1 MRKLFYIFGIIFI
14 LMVVNFTMWFV
25 HTRTIHNSVS
35 VLRKQLALYKID
47 LVYEDLYFS
56 SFKSWNVS
64 GIASNVK
71 LRVNSKNPHIIAIDR
86 INIFSNPFKE
96 HVELQTEG
104 GVKYIHRNGAE
115 DNIYDIKFHNGS
127 PAIEV
132 FFLTSLD
139 SFSDSL
145 DPQDDETPHALRNIK
160 SIKYYD
166 SGFDL
171 FDVAKKANYASF
183 EGNKF
188 ALNSHFTNAS
198 RKYDITFDVKGM
210 KFDPTYPSIPSDA
223 KIDKINIDSGLSSLH
238 LDVSMLLQP
247 SEHQLELIQK
257 IKEKD
262 KDAEV
267 KKVLDSFLITFNN
280 IVVSTELIKTTV
292 TGTLDKQPSSG
303 LLPYMNINLGIT
315 DFNKCADIYFA
326 SLNHSIEKMVLEQ
339 PLIPIKTI
347 APEQISKFKKFVS
360 QFSDDGKDLNLK
372 LVRTKEIDFNISGR
386 PIADIMNELQA
397 TFFSNFGMTSPNLQ
411 PKSDIQNRLSKVAK

>member
-1 MRKLFYIFGIIFI
+1 
-14 LMVVNFTMWFV
+14 MWFV

-64 GIASNVK
+64 GIASKVK
-71 LRVNSKNPHIIAIDR
+71 LRVNSKYPHIITIDR

-104 GVKYIHRNGAE
+104 NVQYVHRNVNG

-127 PAIEV
+127 PAVEV
-132 FFLTSLD
+132 LFLTSLD

-145 DPQDDETPHALRNIK
+145 DPQGDETPQALRNIK

-171 FDVAKKANYASF
+171 FDVSKNATYAVF

-188 ALNSHFTNAS
+188 ALNSHFTNSS
-198 RKYDITFDVKGM
+198 RKYDVTFDVKGM
-210 KFDPTYPSIPSDA
+210 KFDPTYPSLPSDA

-257 IKEKD
+257 IREKD
-262 KDAEV
+262 KNAEV
-267 KKVLDSFLITFNN
+267 KKVLDSFLITFNDV
-280 IVVSTELIKTTV
+280 VVSTELIKTTV
-292 TGTLDKQPSSG
+292 KGTLDKQPSSG
-303 LLPYMNINLGIT
+303 FLPYMNINLGIT
-315 DFNKCADIYFA
+315 DFNKCADIYFT
-326 SLNHSIEKMVLEQ
+326 SLNHSIEKMAVEQ
-339 PLIPIKTI
+339 PLVPIKAIST
-347 APEQISKFKKFVS
+347 EQINKFKKFIS
-360 QFSDDGKDLNLK
+360 QFSANGKDLNLH
-372 LVRTKEIDFNISGR
+372 LVRTKEVDFNISGKA
-386 PIADIMNELQA
+386 IGDIMNELQA
-397 TFFSNFGMTSPNLQ
+397 TFFSNFENVASPSQ
-411 PKSDIQNRLSKVAK
+411 PKSDLQNRLSKVAK